1 MLRTIFPSYVD
12 RTLSTLVY
20 PTKVRASMTK
30 ALASVGLI
38 PLRKALAPP
47 SWYISLPKLIQAPG
61 PRRLGCACIRLLITS
76 RGYTLVQA
84 RQPMLLLFGQER
96 RAIRLAILQ
105 VPSKKIAKCKSK
117 DAIKCNHDSTGSV
130 CYTRHRSDK

>member
-1 MLRTIFPSYVD
+1 
-12 RTLSTLVY
+12 
-20 PTKVRASMTK
+20 
-30 ALASVGLI
+30 
-38 PLRKALAPP
+38 
-47 SWYISLPKLIQAPG
+47 
-61 PRRLGCACIRLLITS
+61 
-76 RGYTLVQA
+76 
-84 RQPMLLLFGQER
+84 LFGQER